1 MLVYADIREIKQD
14 VKALMTQ
21 SSIDKTRIDNL
32 ERMVYKNASIVSLE
46 LPNPPDKDSKPLK
59 YEMVAILPDNRLTP
73 KTK

>member
-21 SSIDKTRIDNL
+21 SSIDNL